1 MARVKLIVSRDDIAA
16 EHHALFDELAALRG
30 RISGPSTVVL
40 HSPGLAKPWNE
51 ISEYLHRH
59 SIVEPQHAELAVC
72 ATARER
78 DCAYIW
84 NAHVP
89 LARKAG
95 VPAVTIDL
103 VRDRRGVIGMSGPE
117 MAVVQYVRQLIQTN
131 RVEPNVFDQLLQ
143 AHGAQWLVELT
154 VWIGRY
160 QALAGIL
167 NGFDLKP
174 TMAAEELPAMPRAA
188 AIGSAARAPLATPRI
203 EPITRRD
210 QVAEAHRPIFDAV
223 AEGRGSVRGPFG
235 ILMHSPVLCRRHL
248 DVGTFLR
255 FNSRLEADSRELAII
270 ATAREK
276 DCPYIWAA
284 HAPAARQ
291 AGIGNAVVSA
301 VRERGDLA
309 GVPAAE
315 RDIVDYTRQLA
326 KDNAVA
332 PVLFDRLQGRHGVPW
347 LVELTCLIGHYG
359 IVASILNAFEVA
371 PAPDAEPL
379 LPAGGQKGT

>member
-1 MARVKLIVSRDDIAA
+1 MARVKLIVNRDDVAA
-16 EHHALFDELAALRG
+16 KDHALFDELAALRG

-40 HSPGLAKPWNE
+40 HSPGLARPWNE

-59 SIVEPQHAELAVC
+59 TIVEPQHAELAVC

-95 VPAVTIDL
+95 VPTATIDA
-103 VRDRRGVIGMSGPE
+103 VRDRRPTTGLTADETS
-117 MAVVQYVRQLIQTN
+117 VVGYVRQHIQN
-131 RVEPNVFDQLLQ
+131 HRVESAVFDRLLQ
-143 AHGAQWLVELT
+143 AHNPQWLVELT

-167 NGFDLKP
+167 NGFEVAPAML
-174 TMAAEELPAMPRAA
+174 AEELPDVPRTTSTTGATRPPL
-188 AIGSAARAPLATPRI
+188 SAPRVPPLTQ
-203 EPITRRD
+203 RD
-210 QVAEAHRPIFDAV
+210 QVQERHRPIFDAV
-223 AEGRGSVRGPFG
+223 AEGRGTVRGSFG

-255 FNSRLEADSRELAII
+255 FNSSLEADARELAIL

-284 HAPAARQ
+284 HAPAARL
-291 AGIGNAVVSA
+291 AGVSDAVIAA
-301 VRERGDLA
+301 VRDRGDLA
-309 GVPAAE
+309 VLPAIE
-315 RDIVDYTRQLA
+315 RDIVDYVRQLA
-326 KDNAVA
+326 QKNAVGA
-332 PVLFDRLQGRHGVPW
+332 ALFDRLQGRHGVPW

-371 PAPDAEPL
+371 PASDAEPL
-379 LPAGGQKGT
+379 PLSPTGKGT

>member
-1 MARVKLIVSRDDIAA
+1 MARVKLIVNRDDVAA
-16 EHHALFDELAALRG
+16 KDHALFDELAALRG
-30 RISGPSTVVL
+30 RISGPSTIVL
-40 HSPGLAKPWNE
+40 HSPGLARPWNE
-51 ISEYLHRH
+51 ISEFLHRH
-59 SIVEPQHAELAVC
+59 SIVEPEYAELAVC

-78 DCAYIW
+78 DCGYIW

-95 VPAVTIDL
+95 VSVATIDA
-103 VRDRRGVIGMSGPE
+103 VRDRRPTAGLSASETSVID
-117 MAVVQYVRQLIQTN
+117 YVWQLIQNN
-131 RVEPNVFDQLLQ
+131 RVESDVFTQLLQ
-143 AHGAQWLVELT
+143 AHSPQWLVELT

-167 NGFDLKP
+167 NAFEVTP
-174 TMAAEELPAMPRAA
+174 TMLAEELPVVPRAA
-188 AIGSAARAPLATPRI
+188 TTAPAARAPLAAPRVTPL
-203 EPITRRD
+203 TRRD
-210 QVAEAHRPIFDAV
+210 QVQERHRAIFDTV

-235 ILMHSPVLCRRHL
+235 ILMHSPMLCRRHL

-255 FNSRLEADSRELAII
+255 FNSGLEADSRELAII

-291 AGIGNAVVSA
+291 AGLSAAIVSA
-301 VRERGDLA
+301 VRDRDDLV
-309 GVPAAE
+309 GLPSVE

-326 KDNAVA
+326 QDNAVGA
-332 PVLFDRLQGRHGVPW
+332 ALFDRLQSRHGVRW

-371 PAPDAEPL
+371 PAPDAEQLPL
-379 LPAGGQKGT
+379 GTTRKGT

>member
-1 MARVKLIVSRDDIAA
+1 MARVKLIVNRDDVAA
-16 EHHALFDELAALRG
+16 KDHALFDELAALRG

-40 HSPGLAKPWNE
+40 HSPGLARPWNE

-95 VPAVTIDL
+95 VPTATIDA
-103 VRDRRGVIGMSGPE
+103 VRDRRPTTGLTADE
-117 MAVVQYVRQLIQTN
+117 TTVVDYVRQLIQNN
-131 RVEPNVFDQLLQ
+131 RVEAAVFDRLLQ
-143 AHGAQWLVELT
+143 GHNPQWLVELT

-167 NGFDLKP
+167 NGFEVAPAML
-174 TMAAEELPAMPRAA
+174 AEELPDVPRTTTTTGA
-188 AIGSAARAPLATPRI
+188 SRLPLSVPRVTPI
-203 EPITRRD
+203 VQRD
-210 QVAEAHRPIFDAV
+210 QVQERHRSIFDAV
-223 AEGRGSVRGPFG
+223 AEGRGTVRGPFG

-255 FNSRLEADSRELAII
+255 FNSGLEADARELAIL

-284 HAPAARQ
+284 HAPTARL
-291 AGIGNAVVSA
+291 AGLSDAVIA
-301 VRERGDLA
+301 GVRDRGDLA
-309 GVPAAE
+309 SLPAIE
-315 RDIVDYTRQLA
+315 RDIVDYVRQLA
-326 KDNAVA
+326 QKHAVGA
-332 PVLFDRLQGRHGVPW
+332 ALFDRLQGRHGVPW

-379 LPAGGQKGT
+379 PLSPIGKGT

>member
-16 EHHALFDELAALRG
+16 EHHALFDELAARRG

-40 HSPGLAKPWNE
+40 HSPGLARPWNE

-59 SIVEPQHAELAVC
+59 SVVEAQHAELAVC
-72 ATARER
+72 ATAREK

-95 VPAVTIDL
+95 VPAGTIDL
-103 VRDRRGVIGMSGPE
+103 LRDRRNVIGMSGAE
-117 MAVVQYVRQLIQTN
+117 MAIVQYVRQLIQTN
-131 RVEPNVFDQLLQ
+131 RIESGVFDQLLRE
-143 AHGAQWLVELT
+143 HGPQWLVELT

-167 NGFDLKP
+167 NGFDVKP
-174 TMAAEELPAMPRAA
+174 TMAAEELPVVPRA
-188 AIGSAARAPLATPRI
+188 SATDAVRTPLAAPRV
-203 EPITRRD
+203 EPISRRE
-210 QVAEAHRPIFDAV
+210 QVPEEHRAIFDTV
-223 AEGRGSVRGPFG
+223 AEGRGSVRGPFS
-235 ILMHSPVLCRRHL
+235 ILLYSPVLCRRHL

-255 FNSRLEADSRELAII
+255 FNSRLEGDSRELAII

-284 HAPAARQ
+284 HAPAARL
-291 AGIGNAVVSA
+291 AGVANGIVSVV
-301 VRERGDLA
+301 RDRGDLA
-309 GVPAAE
+309 GVPGAE
-315 RDIVDYTRQLA
+315 RDIVDYARQLI

-347 LVELTCLIGHYG
+347 LVELTGLIGHYG

-379 LPAGGQKGT
+379 PLAGGQKGP

>member
-1 MARVKLIVSRDDIAA
+1 MARVKLIVNRDDVAA
-16 EHHALFDELAALRG
+16 KDHALFDELAALRG

-40 HSPGLAKPWNE
+40 HSPGLARPWNE

-59 SIVEPQHAELAVC
+59 TIVEPQHAELAVC

-95 VPAVTIDL
+95 VPTATIDA
-103 VRDRRGVIGMSGPE
+103 VRDRRPTTGLTADETS
-117 MAVVQYVRQLIQTN
+117 VVDYVRQLVQNN
-131 RVEPNVFDQLLQ
+131 RVESAVFDCLLR
-143 AHGAQWLVELT
+143 AHNPQWLVELT

-167 NGFDLKP
+167 NGFEVAPAML
-174 TMAAEELPAMPRAA
+174 AEELPDVPRTTTTSGATRPPL
-188 AIGSAARAPLATPRI
+188 SAPRVPPLTQ
-203 EPITRRD
+203 RD
-210 QVAEAHRPIFDAV
+210 QVQERHRPIFDAV
-223 AEGRGSVRGPFG
+223 AEGRGTVRGPFG

-255 FNSRLEADSRELAII
+255 FNSGLEADARELAIL

-284 HAPAARQ
+284 HAPAARL
-291 AGIGNAVVSA
+291 AGVSDAVIAA
-301 VRERGDLA
+301 VRDRGDLA
-309 GVPAAE
+309 VLPAIE
-315 RDIVDYTRQLA
+315 RDIVDYVRQLA
-326 KDNAVA
+326 QKNAVGA
-332 PVLFDRLQGRHGVPW
+332 ALFDRLQGRHGVPW

-371 PAPDAEPL
+371 PASDAEPL
-379 LPAGGQKGT
+379 PLSPIGKGT

>member
-1 MARVKLIVSRDDIAA
+1 MARVKLIVNRDDVAA
-16 EHHALFDELAALRG
+16 KDHALFEELAALRG
-30 RISGPSTVVL
+30 RISGPSTIVL
-40 HSPGLAKPWNE
+40 HSPGLARPWNE
-51 ISEYLHRH
+51 ISEFLHRH
-59 SIVEPQHAELAVC
+59 SIVEPEYAELAVC

-78 DCAYIW
+78 DCGYIW

-95 VPAVTIDL
+95 VSVATIDA
-103 VRDRRGVIGMSGPE
+103 VRDRRPTAGLSASETSVIT
-117 MAVVQYVRQLIQTN
+117 YVRQLIQNN
-131 RVEPNVFDQLLQ
+131 RVESDVFTQLLQ
-143 AHGAQWLVELT
+143 GHTPQWLVELT

-167 NGFDLKP
+167 NAFEVTP
-174 TMAAEELPAMPRAA
+174 TMLAEELPVVPHAA
-188 AIGSAARAPLATPRI
+188 TTEATVRAPLAAPRVTLL
-203 EPITRRD
+203 TRRD
-210 QVAEAHRPIFDAV
+210 QVQERHRAIFDTV

-235 ILMHSPVLCRRHL
+235 ILMHSPLLCRRHL

-255 FNSRLEADSRELAII
+255 FNSGLEADSRELAII

-291 AGIGNAVVSA
+291 AGLSAAIVST
-301 VRERGDLA
+301 VRDRGDLA
-309 GVPAAE
+309 GLPSVE

-326 KDNAVA
+326 QENAVGA
-332 PVLFDRLQGRHGVPW
+332 ALFDRLQGRHGVPW

-379 LPAGGQKGT
+379 PLGTTRKGT

>member
-1 MARVKLIVSRDDIAA
+1 MARVKLIVSRDDVAA

-40 HSPGLAKPWNE
+40 HSPGLARPWNE
-51 ISEYLHRH
+51 ISEFLHRH
-59 SIVEPQHAELAVC
+59 SIVEPQLAELAVC
-72 ATARER
+72 ATAREK
-78 DCAYIW
+78 DCGYIW

-95 VPAVTIDL
+95 VPAATIDL
-103 VRDRRGVIGMSGPE
+103 VRDRRNVIGMSGPE
-117 MAVVQYVRQLIQTN
+117 MAVVQYVRQLIQAN
-131 RVEPNVFDQLLQ
+131 RVEPSVFDQLLQ
-143 AHGAQWLVELT
+143 AHGPQWLVELT

-167 NGFDLKP
+167 NGFDVKP
-174 TMAAEELPAMPRAA
+174 TMAAEELPAVPRAA
-188 AIGSAARAPLATPRI
+188 TTAPAPPPRSAPRV
-203 EPITRRD
+203 EPITRREQVPEPHRAIFD
-210 QVAEAHRPIFDAV
+210 TVAER
-223 AEGRGSVRGPFG
+223 RGTVRGPFS
-235 ILMHSPVLCRRHL
+235 ILMYSPVLCRRHL
-248 DVGTFLR
+248 DVGTYLR
-255 FNSRLEADSRELAII
+255 FNSRLEADSRELAIV

-291 AGIGNAVVSA
+291 AGIGNALLSVV
-301 VRERGDLA
+301 RDRGDLA

-315 RDIVDYTRQLA
+315 RDVVDYTRQLV
-326 KDNAVA
+326 KNNAVA
-332 PVLFDRLQGRHGVPW
+332 PVLFDRLHGRHGVPW

-379 LPAGGQKGT
+379 PPAGGQKGP

>member
-1 MARVKLIVSRDDIAA
+1 MARVKLIVNRDDVAA
-16 EHHALFDELAALRG
+16 KDHALFDELAALRG

-40 HSPGLAKPWNE
+40 HSPGLARPWNE

-89 LARKAG
+89 LASKAG
-95 VPAVTIDL
+95 VPTATIDA
-103 VRDRRGVIGMSGPE
+103 VRDRRPTTGLTADETS
-117 MAVVQYVRQLIQTN
+117 VVDYVRQLIQNN
-131 RVEPNVFDQLLQ
+131 RVEPAVFDRLL
-143 AHGAQWLVELT
+143 HGHNPQWLVELT

-167 NGFDLKP
+167 NGFEVAPAML
-174 TMAAEELPAMPRAA
+174 AEELPDVPRTTTTTGATRPPL
-188 AIGSAARAPLATPRI
+188 SAPRVT
-203 EPITRRD
+203 PITQRD
-210 QVAEAHRPIFDAV
+210 QVQERHRPIFDAV
-223 AEGRGSVRGPFG
+223 AEGRGTVRGPFG

-255 FNSRLEADSRELAII
+255 FNSSLEADARELAIL

-284 HAPAARQ
+284 HAPTARL
-291 AGIGNAVVSA
+291 AGLGDAVIAA
-301 VRERGDLA
+301 VRDRGDLA
-309 GVPAAE
+309 ALPPIE
-315 RDIVDYTRQLA
+315 RDIVDFVRQLA
-326 KDNAVA
+326 QKNAVGA
-332 PVLFDRLQGRHGVPW
+332 ALFDRLQGRHGVPW

-371 PAPDAEPL
+371 PSPDAEPL
-379 LPAGGQKGT
+379 PLSPTRKGT

>member
-16 EHHALFDELAALRG
+16 EHHAVFDELAALRG

-40 HSPGLAKPWNE
+40 HSPGLARPWNE
-51 ISEYLHRH
+51 ISEFLHRH

-72 ATARER
+72 ATAREK

-95 VPAVTIDL
+95 VPATTIDL
-103 VRDRRGVIGMSGPE
+103 VRDRRGVIGMSGSE
-117 MAVVQYVRQLIQTN
+117 MAVVQYVRQLVQTN
-131 RVEPNVFDQLLQ
+131 RVESNVFDQLLQ
-143 AHGAQWLVELT
+143 AHGPQWLVELT

-167 NGFDLKP
+167 NGFDVRP
-174 TMAAEELPAMPRAA
+174 TMAAEELPAVP
-188 AIGSAARAPLATPRI
+188 SAATTAPARALRSTPRV
-203 EPITRRD
+203 EPITRRE
-210 QVAEAHRPIFDAV
+210 QVPETHRAIFDRV
-223 AEGRGSVRGPFG
+223 AEGRGTVRGPFS
-235 ILMHSPVLCRRHL
+235 ILMYSPVLCRRHL
-248 DVGTFLR
+248 DVGTYLR

-291 AGIGNAVVSA
+291 AGLSDAVVSV
-301 VRERGDLA
+301 VRDRGDLA
-309 GVPAAE
+309 SVPAAE
-315 RDIVDYTRQLA
+315 RDIVDYARQLI
-326 KDNAVA
+326 KNNAVA

-347 LVELTCLIGHYG
+347 LVELTCLVGHYG

-379 LPAGGQKGT
+379 PLAGGQKGT

>member
-40 HSPGLAKPWNE
+40 HSPGLARPWNE

-59 SIVEPQHAELAVC
+59 SVVEAQHAELAVC
-72 ATARER
+72 ATAREK

-84 NAHVP
+84 NAHGP

-95 VPAVTIDL
+95 VPAGTIDL
-103 VRDRRGVIGMSGPE
+103 LRDRRNVIGMSGAE
-117 MAVVQYVRQLIQTN
+117 MAIVQYVRQLIQTN
-131 RVEPNVFDQLLQ
+131 RIESGVFDQLLRE
-143 AHGAQWLVELT
+143 HGPQWLVELT

-167 NGFDLKP
+167 NGFDVKP
-174 TMAAEELPAMPRAA
+174 TMAAEELPVVPRA
-188 AIGSAARAPLATPRI
+188 SATDAVRTPLAAPRV
-203 EPITRRD
+203 EPISRRE
-210 QVAEAHRPIFDAV
+210 QVPEEHRAIFDTV
-223 AEGRGSVRGPFG
+223 AEGRGSVRGPFS
-235 ILMHSPVLCRRHL
+235 ILLYSPVLCRRHL

-255 FNSRLEADSRELAII
+255 FNSRLEGDSRELAII

-284 HAPAARQ
+284 HAPAARL
-291 AGIGNAVVSA
+291 AGVANGIVSVV
-301 VRERGDLA
+301 RDRGDLA
-309 GVPAAE
+309 GVPGAE
-315 RDIVDYTRQLA
+315 RDIVDYARQLI

-347 LVELTCLIGHYG
+347 LVELTGLIGHYG

-379 LPAGGQKGT
+379 PLAGGQKGP

>member
-40 HSPGLAKPWNE
+40 HSPGLARPWNE

-59 SIVEPQHAELAVC
+59 SVVEAQHAELAVC
-72 ATARER
+72 ATAREK

-95 VPAVTIDL
+95 VPAGTIDL
-103 VRDRRGVIGMSGPE
+103 LRDRRNVIGMSGAE
-117 MAVVQYVRQLIQTN
+117 MAIVQYVRQLIQTN
-131 RVEPNVFDQLLQ
+131 RIESGVFDQLLRE
-143 AHGAQWLVELT
+143 HGPQWLVELT

-167 NGFDLKP
+167 NGFDVKP
-174 TMAAEELPAMPRAA
+174 TMAAEELPVVPRA
-188 AIGSAARAPLATPRI
+188 SATDAVRTPLAAPRV
-203 EPITRRD
+203 EPISRRE
-210 QVAEAHRPIFDAV
+210 QVPEEHRAIFDTV
-223 AEGRGSVRGPFG
+223 AEGRGSVRGPFS
-235 ILMHSPVLCRRHL
+235 ILLYSPVLCRRHL

-255 FNSRLEADSRELAII
+255 FNSRLEGDSRELAII

-284 HAPAARQ
+284 HAPAARL
-291 AGIGNAVVSA
+291 AGVANGIVSVV
-301 VRERGDLA
+301 RDRGDLA
-309 GVPAAE
+309 GVPGAE
-315 RDIVDYTRQLA
+315 RDIVYYARQLI

-347 LVELTCLIGHYG
+347 LVELTGLIGHYG

-379 LPAGGQKGT
+379 PLAGGQKGP

>member
-16 EHHALFDELAALRG
+16 EHHTLFDELAALRG

-40 HSPGLAKPWNE
+40 HSPGLARPWNE

-59 SIVEPQHAELAVC
+59 SVVEAQHAELAVC
-72 ATARER
+72 ATAREK

-95 VPAVTIDL
+95 VPAGTIDL
-103 VRDRRGVIGMSGPE
+103 LRDRRNVIGMSGAE
-117 MAVVQYVRQLIQTN
+117 MAIVQYVRQLIQTN
-131 RVEPNVFDQLLQ
+131 RIESGVFDQLLRE
-143 AHGAQWLVELT
+143 HGPQWLVELT

-167 NGFDLKP
+167 NGFDVKP
-174 TMAAEELPAMPRAA
+174 TMAAEELPVVPRA
-188 AIGSAARAPLATPRI
+188 SATDAVRTPLAAPRV
-203 EPITRRD
+203 EPISRRE
-210 QVAEAHRPIFDAV
+210 QVPEEHRAIFDTV
-223 AEGRGSVRGPFG
+223 AEGRGSVRGPFS
-235 ILMHSPVLCRRHL
+235 ILLYSPVLCRRHL

-255 FNSRLEADSRELAII
+255 FNSRLEGDSRELAII

-284 HAPAARQ
+284 HAPAARL
-291 AGIGNAVVSA
+291 AGVANGIVSVV
-301 VRERGDLA
+301 RDRGDLA
-309 GVPAAE
+309 GVPGAE
-315 RDIVDYTRQLA
+315 RDIVDYARQLI

-347 LVELTCLIGHYG
+347 LVELTGLIGHYG

-379 LPAGGQKGT
+379 PLAGGQKGP

>member
-40 HSPGLAKPWNE
+40 HSPGLARPWNE

-59 SIVEPQHAELAVC
+59 SVVEAQHAELAVC
-72 ATARER
+72 ATAREK

-95 VPAVTIDL
+95 VPAGTIDL
-103 VRDRRGVIGMSGPE
+103 LRDRRNVIGMSGAE
-117 MAVVQYVRQLIQTN
+117 MAIVQYVRQLIQTN
-131 RVEPNVFDQLLQ
+131 RIESGVFDQLLRE
-143 AHGAQWLVELT
+143 HGPQWLVELT

-167 NGFDLKP
+167 NGFDVKP
-174 TMAAEELPAMPRAA
+174 TMAAEELPVVPRA
-188 AIGSAARAPLATPRI
+188 SATDAVRTPLAAPRV
-203 EPITRRD
+203 EPISRRE
-210 QVAEAHRPIFDAV
+210 QVPEEHRAIFDTV
-223 AEGRGSVRGPFG
+223 AEGRGSVRGPFS
-235 ILMHSPVLCRRHL
+235 ILLYSPVLCRRHL

-255 FNSRLEADSRELAII
+255 FNSRLEGDSRELAII

-284 HAPAARQ
+284 HAPAARL
-291 AGIGNAVVSA
+291 AGVANGIVSVV
-301 VRERGDLA
+301 RDRGDLA
-309 GVPAAE
+309 GVPGAE
-315 RDIVDYTRQLA
+315 RDIVDYARQLI

-347 LVELTCLIGHYG
+347 LVELTGLIGHYG

-379 LPAGGQKGT
+379 PLAGGQKGP

>member
-1 MARVKLIVSRDDIAA
+1 MARVKLIVNRDDVAPKD
-16 EHHALFDELAALRG
+16 HALFDELAALRG

-40 HSPGLAKPWNE
+40 HSPGLARSWNE
-51 ISEYLHRH
+51 ISEFLHRQ
-59 SIVEPQHAELAVC
+59 SIVEPAHAELAVC

-95 VPAVTIDL
+95 VPAATIDA
-103 VRDRRGVIGMSGPE
+103 VRDRLPTAGLAPAETSVIT
-117 MAVVQYVRQLIQTN
+117 YVRQLIQGN
-131 RVEPNVFDQLLQ
+131 RVESAVFDRLLQ

-167 NGFDLKP
+167 NGFEVSPAVL
-174 TMAAEELPAMPRAA
+174 AEELPPLLRPAPPAA
-188 AIGSAARAPLATPRI
+188 VRPPLPAPRI
-203 EPITRRD
+203 TPITRRD
-210 QVAEAHRPIFDAV
+210 QVPERHRAIFDVV

-248 DVGTFLR
+248 DVGTYLR
-255 FNSRLEADSRELAII
+255 FNSGLEADSRELAII
-270 ATAREK
+270 AAAREK
-276 DCPYIWAA
+276 DCPYVWAA

-291 AGIGNAVVSA
+291 AGLGNAIVSVV
-301 VRERGDLA
+301 RDRGDLA
-309 GVPAAE
+309 ALPPVE
-315 RDIVDYTRQLA
+315 RDIVDYTRQLSQT
-326 KDNAVA
+326 NAVGA
-332 PVLFDRLQGRHGVPW
+332 ALFDRLQGRHGVPW

-359 IVASILNAFEVA
+359 IVASILNGFEVA
-371 PAPDAEPL
+371 PAPEAEPL
-379 LPAGGQKGT
+379 PLAQEKKGP

>member
-40 HSPGLAKPWNE
+40 HSPGLARPWNE

-59 SIVEPQHAELAVC
+59 SVVEAQHAELAVC
-72 ATARER
+72 ATAREK

-95 VPAVTIDL
+95 VPAGTIDL
-103 VRDRRGVIGMSGPE
+103 LRDRRNVIGMSGAE
-117 MAVVQYVRQLIQTN
+117 MAIVQYVRQLIQTN
-131 RVEPNVFDQLLQ
+131 RVESGVFDQLLRE
-143 AHGAQWLVELT
+143 HGPQWLVELT

-167 NGFDLKP
+167 NGFDVKP
-174 TMAAEELPAMPRAA
+174 TMAAEELPVVPRA
-188 AIGSAARAPLATPRI
+188 SATDAVRAPLAAPRV
-203 EPITRRD
+203 EPISRRE
-210 QVAEAHRPIFDAV
+210 QVPEEHRAVFDTV
-223 AEGRGSVRGPFG
+223 AEGRGSVRGPFS
-235 ILMHSPVLCRRHL
+235 ILLYSPVLCRRHL

-255 FNSRLEADSRELAII
+255 FNSRLEGDSRELAII

-284 HAPAARQ
+284 HAPAARL
-291 AGIGNAVVSA
+291 AGVANGIVSVV
-301 VRERGDLA
+301 RDRGDLA
-309 GVPAAE
+309 GVPGAE
-315 RDIVDYTRQLA
+315 RDIVDYARQLI

-347 LVELTCLIGHYG
+347 LVELTGLIGHYG

-379 LPAGGQKGT
+379 PLAGGQKGP